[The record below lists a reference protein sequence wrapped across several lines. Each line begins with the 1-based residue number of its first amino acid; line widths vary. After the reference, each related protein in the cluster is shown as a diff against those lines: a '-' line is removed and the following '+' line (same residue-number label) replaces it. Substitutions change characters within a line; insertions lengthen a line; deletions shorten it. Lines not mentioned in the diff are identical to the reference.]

1 MTDERGVKPQKESN
15 KQNESKKQTNITEFN
30 FFLRQRERY
39 KIAVKETWIE
49 NRAGKVYIVC
59 EGKDDVYKFVLLAG
73 KAFCAPGLGGKK
85 LGNVLDL
92 E

>member
-1 MTDERGVKPQKESN
+1 M
-15 KQNESKKQTNITEFN
+15 
-30 FFLRQRERY
+30 
-39 KIAVKETWIE
+39 
-49 NRAGKVYIVC
+49 YIVC
-59 EGKDDVYKFVLLAG
+59 ERKDDVYKFVLLAR